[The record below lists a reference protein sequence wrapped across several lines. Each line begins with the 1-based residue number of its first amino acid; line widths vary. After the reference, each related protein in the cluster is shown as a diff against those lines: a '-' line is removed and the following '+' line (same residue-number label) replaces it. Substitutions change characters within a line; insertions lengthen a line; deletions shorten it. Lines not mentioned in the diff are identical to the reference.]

1 MTNDQSSIGGV
12 PSIAPAVADE
22 PVFREPWEAQAFA
35 MTVLLHQRGLFTW
48 AEWAQALGA
57 EIARATSPQFADDG
71 SSGPTTR
78 GQTAQLPPASGRA
91 VAMSGPAGTWP
102 RRLDANPLDKTPYY
116 QHWLA
121 ALETLVAAKGA
132 SSPDELTR
140 LQRAWQHAA
149 HRTPHGQ
156 SVDLQSQDLEG

>member
-1 MTNDQSSIGGV
+1 MTSDEPSIGAVGSIV
-12 PSIAPAVADE
+12 PPVTDE

-48 AEWAQALGA
+48 GEWAGVLAA
-57 EIARATSPQFADDG
+57 KIAASPETS
-71 SSGPTTR
+71 
-78 GQTAQLPPASGRA
+78 
-91 VAMSGPAGTWP
+91 
-102 RRLDANPLDKTPYY
+102 YY

-132 SSPDELTR
+132 SSPDELAR

-149 HRTPHGQ
+149 HRTPHGR
-156 SVDLQSQDLEG
+156 SIDLQSQDLEG

>member
-1 MTNDQSSIGGV
+1 VRSDE
-12 PSIAPAVADE
+12 PSISDVGSIVPAVTDD

-48 AEWAQALGA
+48 GEWAQALGA
-57 EIARATSPQFADDG
+57 QIAAATSPQFADGG
-71 SSGPTTR
+71 SRDAAST
-78 GQTAQLPPASGRA
+78 PAA
-91 VAMSGPAGTWP
+91 DMSGPAGALPVWP
-102 RRLDANPLDKTPYY
+102 DANAAADTPYY

-140 LQRAWQHAA
+140 FQRAWQHAA

-156 SVDLQSQDLEG
+156 SIDLQSQDLEG